1 MNIRKILSVA
11 FVFVIAV
18 GSVFAGGSQDD
29 GDGEGQTS
37 EPILIG
43 VAGPHSGDL
52 SPYGLPTI
60 NAAELVVEQIN
71 AAGGVLGRPIEL
83 VIEDDQCAPE
93 VAANTAAKLV
103 SDGVVAVIGHICSG
117 ATGTALAVYSETD
130 ILAISPS
137 ATNPDLAEYENFF
150 RTIAPDDAQARLQVD
165 FVVEEL
171 GLTQIALL
179 HDRGDY
185 GKGLS
190 DYAQAY
196 LNEVDEADVVLYD
209 GVTVGAVDY
218 SAIINRVQAEG
229 AEVVIWGGYHPEASK
244 LVEQM
249 RSQGMDDVVFVGGD
263 GIKGNAIVDLI
274 GETSEGVYATGA
286 RETGDNPLAAEY
298 TELHIDEYGSEP
310 GDFFM
315 EAVSAALALFNAI
328 EVAGSTD
335 YDAVIEALRN
345 SSVQT
350 PVGEISF
357 DADGNATGVGFA
369 VFQVQDGTYVE
380 VAQ

>member
-1 MNIRKILSVA
+1 MNIRKIFAVA
-11 FVFVIAV
+11 FVFAIAV
-18 GSVFAGGSQDD
+18 GSVFAGGGQEDD
-29 GDGEGQTS
+29 GGQAA

-52 SPYGLPTI
+52 SPYGLPTV
-60 NAAELVVEQIN
+60 NAVELVVEEIN

-137 ATNPDLAEYENFF
+137 ATNPGLAEYENFF

-165 FVVEEL
+165 YVVDEL

-190 DYAQAY
+190 DFAQAY
-196 LNEVDEADVVLYD
+196 LQEVDDADVVLYD

-218 SAIINRVQAEG
+218 SAIINRVRAEG

-274 GETSEGVYATGA
+274 GDSAEGVYATGA

-298 TELHIDEYGSEP
+298 TERHIEVYGSGP

-328 EVAGSTD
+328 EVAGSTNND
-335 YDAVIEALRN
+335 DIINALR
-345 SSVQT
+345 SSAVQT

-357 DADGNATGVGFA
+357 DQDGNATGVGFA
-369 VFQVQDGTYVE
+369 VFQVQNGEYVE